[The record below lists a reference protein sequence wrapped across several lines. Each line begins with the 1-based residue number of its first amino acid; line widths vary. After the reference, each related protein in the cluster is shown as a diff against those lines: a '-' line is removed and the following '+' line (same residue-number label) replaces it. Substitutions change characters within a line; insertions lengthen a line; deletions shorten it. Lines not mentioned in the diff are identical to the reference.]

1 MARTQAADYEQ
12 RRADIVEQA
21 AKLYA
26 ARGFRGASVSDVA
39 EACGISK
46 SLVYHYF
53 PSTRDILYSV
63 MSSHVEALVDAAKAA
78 HEEPAPPR
86 EKLQRLLH
94 SFLALYAGAADRQTV
109 LLNELD
115 QLTPEARARIVGVQ
129 RQVVDLVEAI
139 LGEARPELTGSDR
152 HRVVTMLFFGM
163 INWLHTWY
171 DPQRSIKPDAVADL
185 TSALFLDGLM
195 RVPL

>member
-12 RRADIVEQA
+12 RRAEIVERA

-26 ARGFRGASVSDVA
+26 ERGFRGASVSDVA

-78 HEEPAPPR
+78 HAQAVPPR

-94 SFLALYAGAADRQTV
+94 GLLAHAGAADRQTV

-115 QLTPEARARIVGVQ
+115 QLTPEARVRIVGAQ

-139 LGEARPELTGSDR
+139 LGEARPDLTGRATRSGGDHAAVR
-152 HRVVTMLFFGM
+152 HDQLGAH
-163 INWLHTWY
+163 LD
-171 DPQRSIKPDAVADL
+171 DPERQ
-185 TSALFLDGLM
+185 
-195 RVPL
+195 